1 MLIKQML
8 CGDKWE
14 FRDVTQDNWYP
25 GNVPG
30 TLFSDM
36 MACGQIKDP
45 YYRFNEREIWPLADN
60 DYEYRLEFS
69 VSTDVIG
76 KKNQIL
82 VFEGI
87 DTLAQIWLNGEML
100 ADTENM
106 HRTYRIPVA
115 GKLGKKN
122 ELLVRLSSP
131 TRYIKARHEEDP
143 VSVFN
148 CATINGFSQLRK
160 WHSAFGWDA
169 EPQIPDFGLWRDVYI
184 EAYDNSK
191 LDNVYVRQTHNGGA
205 VSLDIEVELLSQFPT
220 EHKVTV
226 TLEGPD
232 GVKQEEAITSEDL
245 KVTIPVEVKNPQI
258 WWPNGY
264 GEQPLYNV
272 NVVVSHNSQTIDSQN
287 FNIGLRTFE
296 VRREKDEAGES
307 FMIVVNRVP
316 IFAKGGNY
324 TPPDKF
330 ISHSRGERHERLV
343 KDCVEANYNCIRIWG
358 GAVYPDSELF
368 ELCDKY
374 GLIVWQDFMFA
385 CALYHVDDAFIE
397 DIRAEAKDNIIRLRN
412 HACLALWC
420 GNNENEWFHAY
431 DNDLPYL
438 TMERR
443 LANMKLY
450 EMVLKDAVDTYDPE
464 KFYWPS
470 SPSSGGGYHEPNG
483 FAAGDVHFW
492 NVWYLPARPYTHYR
506 DCTGRF
512 ISEFGLESFQDIKT
526 LRNYMEPEDMSPNS
540 AVMDFMQRC
549 SDKFSNIGNAKILS
563 YVFQEVK
570 VPKDFEEY
578 IFATQYAQAE
588 GIKFG
593 ICHWRRLMPHC
604 MGTLYWQIVDC
615 FPGTS
620 WSSIDYEYRWKM
632 LHYYA
637 KRFFSQVMISAEDN
651 NFKVRVNDDVDFVV
665 KLVVASDRTEA
676 FDGTVI
682 WSLRDSSSNVIMEGK
697 TSTVI
702 NPLVSETIVTLDLK
716 DQIKFEN
723 KRERYLAFSIVDE
736 DGTVLSEDT
745 HLFVKPKHFEFRK
758 PKITL
763 EASENDDAFEI
774 KVNSDCYA
782 KCVRLDL
789 SDDDCHFS
797 DNCFDLNG
805 NVTKS
810 IFIKKESLSKPISL
824 KELKTQLFVQTLNEI
839 GV

>member
-1 MLIKQML
+1 MLGKQML
-8 CGDKWE
+8 CGDQWE
-14 FRDVTQDNWYP
+14 FRESLGDQWHP

-36 MACGQIKDP
+36 LACGTLKDP
-45 YYRFNEREIWPLADN
+45 YYRFNEREVWPLADK
-60 DYEYRLEFS
+60 DYEYRLNFN
-69 VSTDVIG
+69 VSPEIAG
-76 KKNQIL
+76 KKNQFL

-87 DTLAQIWLNGEML
+87 DTLAQIWLNGEKL
-100 ADTENM
+100 ADTDNM
-106 HRTYRIPVA
+106 HRTYRLPVV
-115 GKLGKKN
+115 GKLGKDN
-122 ELLVRLSSP
+122 ELLVKFFSP
-131 TRYIKARHEEDP
+131 TRYIRARHEEDP

-169 EPQIPDFGLWRDVYI
+169 EPQIPDFGLWRDVYV
-184 EAYDNSK
+184 EGYDSSK
-191 LDNVYVRQTHNGGA
+191 LENVYVRQKHNSGA
-205 VSLDIEVELLSQFPT
+205 VNLEIEIELFSEYKM
-220 EHKVTV
+220 EHEVSV

-232 GVKQEEAITSEDL
+232 GTKQEATCVSEDTKL
-245 KVTIPVEVKNPQI
+245 MIPVEVKNPQI

-264 GEQPLYNV
+264 GEQPLYKLCVKV
-272 NVVVSHNSQTIDSQN
+272 NHKGKQVGNQDIT
-287 FNIGLRTFE
+287 IGLRTFE
-296 VRREKDEAGES
+296 VRREKDEVGES

-358 GAVYPDSELF
+358 GAVYPDTELF

-397 DIRAEAKDNIIRLRN
+397 DIRAEARDNIIRLRN
-412 HACLALWC
+412 HASLALWC
-420 GNNENEWFHAY
+420 GNNENEWFHKY
-431 DNDLPYL
+431 DEDLPHL

-450 EMVLKDAVDTYDPE
+450 EMVLKDAVETYDTDR
-464 KFYWPS
+464 FYWPS
-470 SPSSGGGYHEPNG
+470 SPSSGGGYNDPNG
-483 FAAGDVHFW
+483 HAAGDVHFW

-549 SDKFSNIGNAKILS
+549 SDKFSNIGNAKIMS
-563 YVFQEVK
+563 YVFQEVR

-578 IFATQYAQAE
+578 IYATQYAQAE
-588 GIKFG
+588 GIKYG
-593 ICHWRRLMPHC
+593 ITHWRRLMPHC
-604 MGTLYWQIVDC
+604 MGTLYWQIGDC

-620 WSSIDYEYRWKM
+620 WSSIDYEYRWKI

-637 KRFFSQVMISAEDN
+637 KRFYKPVLISAEDN

-665 KLVVASDRTEA
+665 KLVVTSDRTES
-676 FDGTVI
+676 FKGEVE
-682 WSLRDSSSNVIMEGK
+682 WSLRDSSSNIVLEGK
-697 TSTVI
+697 SPTVVS
-702 NPLVSETIVTLDLK
+702 PLVSEVALTLELK
-716 DQIKFEN
+716 DHIKFEN
-723 KRERYLAFSIVDE
+723 KRERYLTFSIKDE
-736 DGTVLSEDT
+736 DGTVLSEDS
-745 HLFVKPKHFEFRK
+745 HLFVKPKHFEFIA
-758 PKITL
+758 PKISLDVT
-763 EASENDDAFEI
+763 ENETAFEV
-774 KVNSDCYA
+774 KVTSDCYA

-789 SDDDCHFS
+789 TENDGHFS

-805 NVTKS
+805 GIRKSVLIEKSSLTKH
-810 IFIKKESLSKPISL
+810 IEL
-824 KELKTQLFVQTLNEI
+824 KELKNQLFVQTLNEI
-839 GV
+839 GK